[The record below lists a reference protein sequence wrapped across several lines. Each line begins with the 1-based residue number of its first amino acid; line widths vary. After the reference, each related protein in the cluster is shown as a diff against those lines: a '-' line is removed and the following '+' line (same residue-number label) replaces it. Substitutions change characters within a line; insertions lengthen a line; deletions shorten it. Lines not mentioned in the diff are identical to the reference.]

1 MNKKNPFFRFPR
13 SGIWGYLIKVA
24 LITIAY
30 VIGGKIATA
39 IPGVKLLGSSVW
51 PPAGISQ
58 GFLILF
64 GSRFW
69 PGVSLGAFLYDVID
83 LKPSLFFGVG
93 AALGAGLQAFVAVKL
108 LKYFQFRPGFERMMD
123 VVKFVLFGALIST
136 QISCTLGAMR
146 LAVSELI
153 PWSQYWQVRWNWFLG
168 DAMGII
174 IFTPLILIFSQQ
186 SSKLE
191 SQPTLTQKQTI
202 YNQIKIWIWLFS
214 LISISWLVFGSKS
227 EGNLSHYPLE
237 YLPFPLI
244 IWSAIQFGQRGTVLG
259 AFIVS
264 SIAIWGASQGGGPFI
279 TKTQNNTEAILFL
292 QAFMGVI
299 TITSLLLAA
308 TVAERASAEDSLRQS
323 EIKYRELVE
332 KAGSI
337 ILKLDNQGNITFL
350 NEYAQTFFGYKE
362 SEILGKNVINVLL
375 PEIDMAGKNL
385 REMLDSIFKNPEM
398 YRQNENEN
406 MRKNGERVWVSWAN
420 QPFFDVNG
428 NLTELLCIGT
438 DITDRRRA
446 EIALQQLNEQ
456 LESRVKER
464 TQALSQ
470 ALESLQ
476 VEQEQ
481 SEKLLLNILPE
492 PIADRLKQG
501 STSIADIFA
510 NVTVLFSDI
519 VGFTEL
525 SSQRSPSE
533 IVGLLNQIFSRFD
546 ELAEKHKLE
555 KIKTIGDAYMV
566 VGGLPHHRSD
576 HAEAIVEMALD
587 MLDAVSEFK
596 TLDGKPLSI
605 RIGINSGPVVAGVI
619 GIKKFIYDLWG
630 DTVNTAS
637 RMESQGIPGCI
648 QLTPATYELLHDK
661 YVFKKRGTLQV
672 KGKGEMTTYYL
683 TRRHLLN

>member
-1 MNKKNPFFRFPR
+1 MNQKNRFFRFPR

-24 LITIAY
+24 FIAIAY
-30 VIGGKIATA
+30 VIGGKIATS

-51 PPAGISQ
+51 PPAGFSQ
-58 GFLILF
+58 AALILF

-69 PGVSLGAFLYDVID
+69 PGVSLGAFLFDVID
-83 LKPSLFFGVG
+83 LKPSLFFGFG
-93 AALGAGLQAFVAVKL
+93 AALGAGLQAFVGASL
-108 LKYFQFRPGFERMMD
+108 LRHFKFRPSFDRLID
-123 VVKFVLFGALIST
+123 VVKFVICGALIAT

-146 LAVSELI
+146 LALSGLI
-153 PWSQYWQVRWNWFLG
+153 PWSEYWQVRWNWFLG

-174 IFTPLILIFSQQ
+174 IFTPLILILSQ
-186 SSKLE
+186 SSAPLN
-191 SQPTLTQKQTI
+191 SQPLTGKQAI
-202 YNQIKIWIWLFS
+202 FNQIKIWIWLFS
-214 LISISWLVFGSKS
+214 LFSVSWLVFGSKS

-279 TKTQNNTEAILFL
+279 TKTQNNAEAILFL

-323 EIKYRELVE
+323 EVKYRELVE

-337 ILKLDNQGNITFL
+337 ILKLDRQGNITFL
-350 NEYAQTFFGYKE
+350 NEFAQTFFGYNQIE
-362 SEILGKNVINVLL
+362 LLGKNAIGTLL
-375 PEIDMAGKNL
+375 PEFDMAGKNL
-385 REMLDSIFKNPEM
+385 RVMLENILRNPQH
-398 YRQNENEN
+398 YQQNENEN
-406 MRKNGERVWVSWAN
+406 MRKNSERVWVSWAN
-420 QPFFDVNG
+420 QAFYDADK

-456 LESRVKER
+456 LETRVKER
-464 TQALSQ
+464 TQALTE
-470 ALESLQ
+470 ALEALQ
-476 VEQEQ
+476 LQQDQ

-501 STSIADIFA
+501 SQTIADTFA
-510 NVTVLFSDI
+510 EVTVLFADI

-525 SSQRSPSE
+525 SAQSTPSE
-533 IVGLLNQIFSRFD
+533 IVGLLNEIFSCFD
-546 ELAEKHKLE
+546 ELAEKHQLE

-587 MLDAVSEFK
+587 MLDAIAEIK
-596 TLDGKPLSI
+596 TLNGKPLSI

-648 QLTPATYELLHDK
+648 QLTQNTYELLGDK
-661 YVFKKRGTLQV
+661 YVFEKRDKLKV
-672 KGKGEMTTYYL
+672 KGKGEMTTYFL
-683 TRRHLLN
+683 KGRISDI

>member
-1 MNKKNPFFRFPR
+1 MNPKNRFFRFPR

-24 LITIAY
+24 LIAIAY
-30 VIGGKIATA
+30 VIGGKIATS

-58 GFLILF
+58 AALILF

-69 PGVSLGAFLYDVID
+69 PGVALGAFLYDVID

-93 AALGAGLQAFVAVKL
+93 AALGAGLQAFVAASL
-108 LKYFQFRPGFERMMD
+108 LRHFKFRPAFDRLID
-123 VVKFVLFGALIST
+123 VVKFVIFSALIST

-146 LAVSELI
+146 LALSGLI
-153 PWSQYWQVRWNWFLG
+153 PWSEYWQVRWNWFLG

-174 IFTPLILIFSQQ
+174 IFTPLILILSQSPAQ
-186 SSKLE
+186 LNT
-191 SQPTLTQKQTI
+191 QPLSRKQAI
-202 YNQIKIWIWLFS
+202 FHQIKIWIWLFF
-214 LISISWLVFGSKS
+214 LISVSWLVFGSKS

-279 TKTQNNTEAILFL
+279 TKTQNNAEAILFL

-337 ILKLDNQGNITFL
+337 ILKLDRQGNITFL
-350 NEYAQTFFGYKE
+350 NEFAQTFFGYN
-362 SEILGKNVINVLL
+362 EIDLLGKSAIGTLL
-375 PEIDMAGKNL
+375 PEFDMAGKNL
-385 REMLDSIFKNPEM
+385 KIMLENILSNPR
-398 YRQNENEN
+398 YYQQNENEN

-420 QPFFDVNG
+420 QAFFDADN

-464 TQALSQ
+464 TQALTE
-470 ALESLQ
+470 ALEALQ
-476 VEQEQ
+476 IQQEQ

-501 STSIADIFA
+501 SQTIADTFA
-510 NVTVLFSDI
+510 EVTVLFADI

-525 SSQRSPSE
+525 SAQSTPSE
-533 IVGLLNQIFSRFD
+533 IVGLLNEIFSRFD
-546 ELAEKHKLE
+546 ELAEKHNLE

-566 VGGLPHHRSD
+566 VGGLPHLRSD
-576 HAEAIVEMALD
+576 HAEAIVEMGLD
-587 MLDAVSEFK
+587 MMDAITEIK

-630 DTVNTAS
+630 DTVNIAS

-648 QLTPATYELLHDK
+648 QLTQNTYELLGDK
-661 YVFKKRGTLQV
+661 YVFEKRDKLKV
-672 KGKGEMTTYYL
+672 KGKGEMTTYFL
-683 TRRHLLN
+683 KSRIFDN